1 MTRHTPLALCLLL
14 AACVQEAPQ
23 NQFQGYV
30 EGDYIH
36 MAAPVGG
43 WLETVSLTEG
53 SMIVAGMPLF
63 SLDSTA
69 EQAALDEA
77 RAKLAQAEASLADL
91 QIGQRPEEIAAMQ
104 AQLTEAEAALR
115 LARRELE
122 RQQDLAKTNVA
133 SQSRLDEARSAS
145 AQAAARVERM
155 RAELATARLPARSD
169 RIMAAEAT
177 VAAARAA
184 VSQAGYRLSQ
194 RQILSPVD
202 ALVDDIVRDAGEWVP
217 ANGVVV
223 SLLPKAAIKLVFFV
237 PEPQRM
243 SVQPGQGVAVS
254 CTGCPPGLSATISH
268 LASQAEYTPPVIY
281 SLETR
286 AKLVYRAE
294 ATLPPDAV
302 TLHPGQ
308 PVTVAVR
315 R

>member
-1 MTRHTPLALCLLL
+1 MIRHTPLALCLLL
-14 AACVQEAPQ
+14 AACVQDAPQ

-169 RIMAAEAT
+169 RIVAAEAT

-254 CTGCPPGLSATISH
+254 CTGCRPGVSATISH
-268 LASQAEYTPPVIY
+268 VASQAEYTPPVIY

-294 ATLPPDAV
+294 ATLLPDAV